1 MNHRE
6 EDWGYSEP
14 VRRTIS
20 DEKQAIAS
28 TSTFNQELKVSAK
41 KFVKESLIKVVH
53 HTLKAA
59 HSILQESPCPQTV
72 EANEKIKRIHTQ
84 VKHLYLD

>member
-20 DEKQAIAS
+20 DEKQAMPS
-28 TSTFNQELKVSAK
+28 PSTFKQELKKEAK

-53 HTLKAA
+53 HSLKAA
-59 HSILQESPCPQTV
+59 KSILENSPCSQTV
-72 EANEKIKRIHTQ
+72 EANEKIKRIQIQ